1 MFNVNFKFL
10 EGLHQP
16 APRYTSYPTAL
27 EWEASDESPILLA
40 FEKLRKSPQPLSLY
54 FHIPFCQSMCLY
66 CACSVVLNRRE
77 DIVEAY
83 IDTLIQEMELVI
95 QNIGNKPQ
103 VSRVHF
109 GGGTPSRLSRE
120 LFLKLFDKLHK
131 LFDLSHTEEIAIE
144 IDPRSLRNDIEKA
157 KFFQELGFNRVSLG
171 IQDTQATV
179 QEAVKRRQSHEE
191 SLKVYEKFKEL
202 GFESINIDLIY
213 GLPKQTKETF
223 GKTIQDILVMRPDRL
238 ALFSFASVPWIKLH
252 QKAMKASDM
261 PSMEEK
267 FAIYSQSRH
276 LLTQAGYQAIGM
288 DHFSLPHDPLT
299 FAFKNKSLIRNFQ
312 GYSLPPEEDLLG
324 LGMTSTSFIRG
335 IYLQNTKT
343 LEEYHKTVLSGT
355 FPVIKSKIL
364 SEDDRIRKWVIHKLM
379 CTFSLEK
386 QEFSSLFGCEFDTY
400 FIESQDRL
408 ISMETTGL
416 IHNNTFALKVTPL
429 GELFVRV
436 IATAF
441 DRYFLDKVSKTQ
453 CFSASI

>member
-27 EWEASDESPILLA
+27 EWEPSDAAPALLA
-40 FEKLRKSPQPLSLY
+40 FQRIRENPQPLSLY

-66 CACSVVLNRRE
+66 CGCSVVLNRRE

-83 IDTLIQEMELVI
+83 INTLIQEMKLVVET
-95 QNIGNKPQ
+95 IGFRPQ
-103 VSRVHF
+103 VSRIHF

-120 LFLKLFDKLHK
+120 LFTLLFDHIHK
-131 LFDLSHTEEIAIE
+131 LFDLSHAEEIAIE
-144 IDPRSLRNDIEKA
+144 VDPRSLRNDMEKA
-157 KFFQELGFNRVSLG
+157 DFFQNVGFNRVSLG
-171 IQDTQATV
+171 VQDTQADV
-179 QEAVKRRQSHEE
+179 QEAVRRRQSHEE
-191 SLKVYEKFKEL
+191 SLKAYEKFKEL
-202 GFESINIDLIY
+202 AFQSINIDLIY
-213 GLPKQTKETF
+213 GLPKQTKESF
-223 GKTIQDILVMRPDRL
+223 SKTIQDILAMYPDRL
-238 ALFSFASVPWIKLH
+238 ALFSFASVPWIKPH

-276 LLTQAGYQAIGM
+276 LLTKAGYQAIGM

-299 FAFKNKSLIRNFQ
+299 LAFKNKTLIRNFQ

-335 IYLQNTKT
+335 IYLQNAKT
-343 LEEYHKTVLSGT
+343 LEEYHNTVLRGT
-355 FPVIKSKIL
+355 FATVKSKIL
-364 SEDDRIRKWVIHKLM
+364 TEDDRIRKWAIHKLM
-379 CTFSLEK
+379 CTFTINKE
-386 QEFSSLFGCEFDTY
+386 EFFNLFGYEFDTY
-400 FIESQDRL
+400 FIESRDRL
-408 ISMETTGL
+408 ISMKITGL
-416 IHNNTFALKVTPL
+416 IHNSPGSLKVTPL

-441 DRYFLDKVSKTQ
+441 DHYFLNKVSKKE

>member
-27 EWEASDESPILLA
+27 EWESSDATPAFLA
-40 FEKLRKSPQPLSLY
+40 FEKIRENPRPLSLY

-66 CACSVVLNRRE
+66 CGCSVVLNRRE
-77 DIVEAY
+77 DVVEAY
-83 IDTLIQEMELVI
+83 INTLIREMELVV
-95 QNIGNKPQ
+95 QNIGTRPQ
-103 VSRVHF
+103 VSRIHF

-120 LFLKLFDKLHK
+120 LFHRLFDKLHK
-131 LFDLSHTEEIAIE
+131 LFDLTHTEEIAIE
-144 IDPRSLRNDIEKA
+144 VDPRSLRSDIEKA
-157 KFFQELGFNRVSLG
+157 DFFQKLGFNRVSLG
-171 IQDTQATV
+171 IQDTQAAV
-179 QEAVKRRQSHEE
+179 QEAVKRRQSKEE
-191 SLKVYEKFKEL
+191 SIGAYEKFKEL
-202 GFESINIDLIY
+202 GFQSINIDLIY
-213 GLPKQTKETF
+213 GLPKQTKVTF
-223 GKTIQDILVMRPDRL
+223 AKTIQDILAMRPDRL
-238 ALFSFASVPWIKLH
+238 ALFSFASVPWIKPH
-252 QKAMKASDM
+252 QKAMKATDM

-276 LLTQAGYQAIGM
+276 LLTKAGYQAIGM

-299 FAFKNKSLIRNFQ
+299 LAFKNKTLIRNFQ

-335 IYLQNTKT
+335 IYLQNAKT
-343 LEEYHKTVLSGT
+343 LEAYHKTVLGGT
-355 FPVIKSKIL
+355 FPTVKSKIL
-364 SEDDRIRKWVIHKLM
+364 TEDDRIRKWVIHKLM
-379 CTFSLEK
+379 CTFSVEK
-386 QEFSSLFGCEFDTY
+386 EEFLNLFGYQFDAY
-400 FIESQDRL
+400 FIESRDRL

-416 IHNNTFALKVTPL
+416 IYNSSCSLKVTPL

-441 DRYFLDKVSKTQ
+441 DRYFLDKVSKKE